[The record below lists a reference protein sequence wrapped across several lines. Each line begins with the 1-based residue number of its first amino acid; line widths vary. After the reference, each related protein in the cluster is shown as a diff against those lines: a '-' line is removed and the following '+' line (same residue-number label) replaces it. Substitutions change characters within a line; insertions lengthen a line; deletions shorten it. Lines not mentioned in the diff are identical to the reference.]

1 MFFCRIGRN
10 IATIVELALPDFQ
23 FYKFNLE
30 IKEGFEN
37 LLQQPL
43 NILYSEMP
51 TLGDSRYTF
60 HYRKS

>member
-1 MFFCRIGRN
+1 MALDKFHAISLLSNEVHYVFCRIGRN

-43 NILYSEMP
+43 KILC
-51 TLGDSRYTF
+51 
-60 HYRKS
+60 